1 MDDVLFSGGSAI
13 RAEFMRRVRAKH
25 DVTGGDEQVTKLCG
39 YEFEYDTVR
48 GAIKMHQELFAVA
61 LLGQF
66 DAPIAKAV
74 ETPMLVGAPEL
85 GPREGAEI
93 TERTKL
99 DYMML
104 VGSFTWLTR
113 IRPDLAYVALSL
125 SQFVNQ
131 PGPEHLAAGR
141 RALAYIRAPLRTA

>member
-1 MDDVLFSGGSAI
+1 
-13 RAEFMRRVRAKH
+13 MRRVRAKH
-25 DVTGGDEQVTKLCG
+25 DVTGGDEPVTKFCG

-48 GAIKMHQELFAVA
+48 ETIKMHQQLFAVA

-66 DAPIAKAV
+66 DALTTKAV

-85 GPREGAEI
+85 EPWEGAEI

-104 VGSFTWLTR
+104 VGCS
-113 IRPDLAYVALSL
+113 
-125 SQFVNQ
+125 
-131 PGPEHLAAGR
+131 PG
-141 RALAYIRAPLRTA
+141 